1 MHLASV
7 SRYFFYQS
15 SDERCE
21 KDVKEVFSLPET
33 WEMIEGLSSLWLVR
47 LIANLLVGW
56 YNQSSFQDQ
65 TPESGQCHLLNDE
78 STHEQV
84 ENKMHLSLLGL

>member
-7 SRYFFYQS
+7 SRFFFYQS
-15 SDERCE
+15 SDERHE
-21 KDVKEVFSLPET
+21 KDVNEVFSLP
-33 WEMIEGLSSLWLVR
+33 EMIEGLSSHWLVR